1 MLGIVLINKNG
12 ETKMGRLQQWINSWK
27 RGTLKTTESTFIL
40 ETITNFESRQS
51 WTDQDPIILDY
62 LTTQKLNYN

>member
-51 WTDQDPIILDY
+51 WTDQDLNILDY
-62 LTTQKLNYN
+62 LTTQKSNYN